1 MKKLR
6 VVICGSRQISDPEE
20 VRKAISDGAKKFA
33 AQGAEIGVVMSGQ
46 AAGPDTI
53 AAYLAQA
60 HGIPVEKYPA
70 EWSKYDRR
78 AGIVRNE
85 KMAET
90 MEACIAIWDGTSR
103 GTNNMI
109 MLAQRKLPESMIHIH
124 IIASTPATTT

>member
-6 VVICGSRQISDPEE
+6 VVICGSRQVTNPDE
-20 VRKAISDGAKKFA
+20 VRSAISTAAQKFA
-33 AQGAEIGVVMSGQ
+33 AAGGEIDVVMSGQ

-53 AAYLAQA
+53 GAYLAEA
-60 HGIPVEKYPA
+60 NGIKVEKYPA
-70 EWSKYDRR
+70 EWDVYQRR

-90 MEACIAIWDGTSR
+90 MDACIAIWDGKSR

-109 MLAQRKLPESMIHIH
+109 QLAQRKLPESMIHVH
-124 IIASTPATTT
+124 IVT